1 MKKKRLFSL
10 FYGPNGEDGTI
21 QGFMETINMPYVGAG
36 VLASA
41 NAMDK
46 IMTKYLLQTVG
57 IPQVPFVPVLRSD
70 WKGNPKEVF
79 EKCEG
84 SLIYPVFVKPA
95 NMGSSVGI
103 SKAENREE
111 LQEALE
117 EASVMMP
124 EQLLNKGLKH
134 VKLK

>member
-57 IPQVPFVPVLRSD
+57 IPQVPFVPVLEVIGKEIKRS
-70 WKGNPKEVF
+70 
-79 EKCEG
+79 
-84 SLIYPVFVKPA
+84 L
-95 NMGSSVGI
+95 
-103 SKAENREE
+103 
-111 LQEALE
+111 
-117 EASVMMP
+117 
-124 EQLLNKGLKH
+124 
-134 VKLK
+134 

>member
-70 WKGNPKEVF
+70 WKGNPK
-79 EKCEG
+79 
-84 SLIYPVFVKPA
+84 SL
-95 NMGSSVGI
+95 
-103 SKAENREE
+103 
-111 LQEALE
+111 
-117 EASVMMP
+117 
-124 EQLLNKGLKH
+124 
-134 VKLK
+134 